1 MTVAVLLRVGLT
13 SGVSHGPGSAR
24 QSRRKPEAS
33 GAVMAGAV
41 LAGAVLAGAVL
52 AGAVSAGA
60 PLEMPSSTRYLA
72 SSTSRLPG

>member
-1 MTVAVLLRVGLT
+1 MGAT

-33 GAVMAGAV
+33 GAVLAGAV

-52 AGAVSAGA
+52 AGAVLAGAVLAGA